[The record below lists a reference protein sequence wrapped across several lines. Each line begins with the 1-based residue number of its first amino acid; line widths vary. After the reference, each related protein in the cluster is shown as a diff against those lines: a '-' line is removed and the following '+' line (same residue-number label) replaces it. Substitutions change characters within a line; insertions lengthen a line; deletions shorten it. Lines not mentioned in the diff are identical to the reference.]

1 MTSQRITVVGAGY
14 VGLTSA
20 VCFASMGH
28 FVSCLD
34 VDENRID
41 QLGSGI
47 CPIHEAGVEDLLR
60 SGLASGR
67 LQLGTDP
74 SALVADAD
82 FIFLCVPTP
91 SSEDG
96 SANLDFL
103 HSAATAIAPH
113 LRSGAV
119 VINKST
125 VPVGAVAYVKSA
137 IGRSDIAVAS
147 NPEFL
152 REGTAVHDF
161 LHPDRIV
168 IGSENLRV
176 AEKVAD
182 LFEAIDAPVVV
193 TDPISAELI
202 KYASNAYLATRLTF
216 VNEIARLCDD
226 FGANASDVL
235 GGMGRDRRIGPG
247 FLVPGPGWG
256 GSCFPKDT
264 AALLHSAQQ
273 VGDGFPLL
281 AAALETNQS
290 HFDRIVAKLSAALDR
305 PLSGA
310 TIGVWGLA
318 FKAGTDDTRES
329 PAVAIIDRL
338 LALGAKVNA
347 FDPVVSSLPDRGDQ
361 LTFAPSALEA
371 IDGADGLLVLTEW
384 AEFVNVAPVEVAQ
397 RLRGKVVV
405 DGRNLLNADAY
416 RSAGVAFVGLGQ

>member
-1 MTSQRITVVGAGY
+1 VTSQRIAVVGAGY

-20 VCFASMGH
+20 VCFASIGH
-28 FVSCLD
+28 VVSCLD

-74 SALVADAD
+74 SASVADAD
-82 FIFLCVPTP
+82 FVFLCVPTP
-91 SSEDG
+91 SSADG
-96 SANLDFL
+96 SANLEFL

-176 AEKVAD
+176 AERVAG

-235 GGMGRDRRIGPG
+235 DGMGLDRRIGPS

-281 AAALETNQS
+281 DAALATNES
-290 HFDRIVAKLSAALDR
+290 HFDRIVTKLSSALDR

-329 PAVAIIDRL
+329 PAVEIIDRL
-338 LALGAKVNA
+338 LALGAKINA
-347 FDPVVSSLPDRGDQ
+347 FDPVVASLPDRGDQ
-361 LTFAPSALEA
+361 MVFASSELEA

-384 AEFVNVAPVEVAQ
+384 AEFADVDPGEAAQ

-405 DGRNLLNADAY
+405 DGRNLLDADAY
-416 RSAGVAFVGLGQ
+416 RSAGILFVGLCQ

>member
-1 MTSQRITVVGAGY
+1 MTSQRVSVVGAGY
-14 VGLTSA
+14 VGLTTA

-28 FVSCLD
+28 VVSCLD
-34 VDENRID
+34 VDVNRID
-41 QLGSGI
+41 QLRAGI
-47 CPIHEAGVEDLLR
+47 CPIHEDGIEDLLR
-60 SGLASGR
+60 SGLQSGR
-67 LQLGTDP
+67 LQFGSDP
-74 SALVADAD
+74 AVSVADAD
-82 FIFLCVPTP
+82 FVFLCVPTP

-96 SANLDFL
+96 SANLEFL
-103 HSAATAIAPH
+103 HSAAKAIAPH

-125 VPVGAVAYVKSA
+125 VPVGAVAYVESA
-137 IGRSDIAVAS
+137 ILRSDIAVAS

-161 LHPDRIV
+161 LHPDRII
-168 IGSENLRV
+168 IGSEDPQVAERV
-176 AEKVAD
+176 AG
-182 LFEAIDAPVVV
+182 LFETLDAPVVV

-290 HFDRIVAKLSAALDR
+290 HFDRIVAKLSSALDR

-405 DGRNLLNADAY
+405 DGRNLLNADEY
-416 RSAGVAFVGLGQ
+416 RSAGIAFVGLGQ

>member
-1 MTSQRITVVGAGY
+1 MTSQRVSVVGAGY
-14 VGLTSA
+14 VGLTTA

-28 FVSCLD
+28 VVSCLD
-34 VDENRID
+34 IDVNRID
-41 QLGSGI
+41 QLRAGI
-47 CPIHEAGVEDLLR
+47 CPIHEDGIEDLLQ
-60 SGLASGR
+60 SGLQSGR
-67 LQLGTDP
+67 LQFGSDP
-74 SALVADAD
+74 AVSVADAD
-82 FIFLCVPTP
+82 FVFLCVPTP

-96 SANLDFL
+96 SANLEFL
-103 HSAATAIAPH
+103 HSAAKAIAPH

-125 VPVGAVAYVKSA
+125 VPVGAVAYVESA
-137 IGRSDIAVAS
+137 ILRSDIAVAS

-161 LHPDRIV
+161 LHPDRII
-168 IGSENLRV
+168 IGSEDPQVAERV
-176 AEKVAD
+176 AG
-182 LFEAIDAPVVV
+182 LFETLDAPVVV

-235 GGMGRDRRIGPG
+235 GGMGLDRRIGPG

-290 HFDRIVAKLSAALDR
+290 HFDRIVAKLSSALDR

-405 DGRNLLNADAY
+405 DGRNLLNADEY
-416 RSAGVAFVGLGQ
+416 RSAGIAFVGLGQ

>member
-1 MTSQRITVVGAGY
+1 MTSQRVSVVGAGY
-14 VGLTSA
+14 VGLTTA

-28 FVSCLD
+28 VVSCLD
-34 VDENRID
+34 VDVNRID
-41 QLGSGI
+41 QLRAGI
-47 CPIHEAGVEDLLR
+47 CPIHEDGIEDLLR
-60 SGLASGR
+60 SGLQSGG
-67 LQLGTDP
+67 LQFGSDP
-74 SALVADAD
+74 GVSVADAD
-82 FIFLCVPTP
+82 FVFLCVPTP

-96 SANLDFL
+96 SVNLEFL

-125 VPVGAVAYVKSA
+125 VPVGAVAFVESA
-137 IGRSDIAVAS
+137 LRRSDIAVAS

-161 LHPDRIV
+161 LHPDRII
-168 IGSENLRV
+168 IGSEDPQVAERV
-176 AEKVAD
+176 AG
-182 LFEAIDAPVVV
+182 LFETLGAPVVV
-193 TDPISAELI
+193 TDPISAELV

-235 GGMGRDRRIGPG
+235 GGMGLDRRIGPS

-273 VGDGFPLL
+273 VGDGFSLL

-290 HFDRIVAKLSAALDR
+290 HFDRIVTKLSSALDR

-310 TIGVWGLA
+310 MIGVWGLA

-329 PAVAIIDRL
+329 PSVAIIDRL
-338 LALGAKVNA
+338 LALGATVNA

-361 LTFAPSALEA
+361 MTFAPSALEA
-371 IDGADGLLVLTEW
+371 IDEADGLLVLTEW
-384 AEFVNVAPVEVAQ
+384 AEFVNVDPVEVAM

-405 DGRNLLNADAY
+405 DGRNLLNADEY
-416 RSAGVAFVGLGQ
+416 RAAGVVFVGLGQ

>member
-1 MTSQRITVVGAGY
+1 
-14 VGLTSA
+14 
-20 VCFASMGH
+20 MGH
-28 FVSCLD
+28 VVSCLD
-34 VDENRID
+34 VDETRIG

-47 CPIHEAGVEDLLR
+47 CPIHEIGIEDLLR
-60 SGLASGR
+60 SGLQAGR
-67 LQLGTDP
+67 LQFGTDP
-74 SALVADAD
+74 AVSIADAD
-82 FIFLCVPTP
+82 FVFLCVPTP

-96 SANLDFL
+96 SANLEFL

-161 LHPDRIV
+161 LHPDRVV
-168 IGSENLRV
+168 IGSEDPRV
-176 AEKVAD
+176 AERVAS

-235 GGMGRDRRIGPG
+235 GGMGLDRRIGPS

-281 AAALETNQS
+281 DAALATNES
-290 HFDRIVAKLSAALDR
+290 HFERIVTKLSSALER

-310 TIGVWGLA
+310 TIAVWGLA

-329 PAVAIIDRL
+329 PSVEIIDRL
-338 LALGAKVNA
+338 LARGAKVNA
-347 FDPVVSSLPDRGDQ
+347 FDPVVASLPDRGDQ
-361 LTFAPSALEA
+361 MVFASSELEA

-384 AEFVNVAPVEVAQ
+384 AEFADVDPVEVTQ
-397 RLRGKVVV
+397 RLSGKVVV
-405 DGRNLLNADAY
+405 DGRNLLDAAAY
-416 RSAGVAFVGLGQ
+416 RSAGVVFVGLGQ